1 MVKSV
6 SFTLG
11 EHDWDFISNMVS
23 SGRFGNKTEV
33 VRAGLRMLED
43 YENKQ
48 KALRSLIDLGF
59 EDIKAGRTTEYESA
73 ESLLNDIMKD

>member
-11 EHDWDFISNMVS
+11 EHDRNFISNMVS

-73 ESLLNDIMKD
+73 ESLLNDIMED